1 MGGAWRVIDCSTAEA
16 TLSSVRGGISVAR
29 KGAPSAIVPTAD
41 VAVVLIGNGVTLAPS
56 VLHRLLGDDVVVLVC
71 DWRGVP
77 MGGAYPWNDHGRVG
91 ARHQAQ
97 ANLSVPRRKNAW
109 GRLIRAKVAGQAAN
123 LAVDSTPRRKLL
135 ALLAQVR
142 SGDPENVEA
151 QAARIYWGAAFE
163 DRCFSRQPGARAG
176 DVNSFLDYG
185 YAVLRGYGVRAVAA
199 GGLSGPL
206 GLFHR
211 GRANAFNLVDDL
223 IEPFRPA
230 VDAAVIALPSD
241 ASMDD
246 ATTKR
251 LLVAAANRTF
261 TSVGATISTE
271 LEHLAQQLGRYVE
284 GEIDK
289 LPVPRWSGP
298 CDSIVDEDLPDG
310 RE

>member
-16 TLSSVRGGISVAR
+16 TLSSVRGGIVVAR
-29 KGAPSAIVPTAD
+29 KGASDVVVPTAD
-41 VAVVLIGNGVTLAPS
+41 VAVVLIGNAVKLGAS
-56 VLHRLLGDDVVVLVC
+56 VLHRLLSDDVIVLTC
-71 DWRGVP
+71 DWRGIP
-77 MGGAYPWNDHGRVG
+77 IGGAYSWNDHGRVG

-109 GRLIRAKVAGQAAN
+109 GRLIRAKVAGQISNVPPGSA
-123 LAVDSTPRRKLL
+123 PERRLR
-135 ALLAQVR
+135 ALLARVR
-142 SGDPENVEA
+142 SGDPENIEA
-151 QAARIYWGAAFE
+151 QAARLYWSAVFE
-163 DRCFSRQPGARAG
+163 DRRFTRQPGRRAG

-185 YAVLRGYGVRAVAA
+185 YAVMRGYGVRAVASA
-199 GGLSGPL
+199 GLSGPL

-230 VDAAVIALPSD
+230 VDEAVMGLLPE

-246 ATTKR
+246 AGTKR

-261 TSVGATISTE
+261 TASGATISTE
-271 LEHLAQQLGRYVE
+271 LENLAQQFGRYVE
-284 GEIDK
+284 GEIEK
-289 LPVPRWSGP
+289 LPVPQWAGP
-298 CDSIVDEDLPDG
+298 CESAAGGGMLDG